1 MTDEMTRGGYDA
13 VVSRLGITDRLYKTW
28 AEIDLGKARRNL
40 RAVRNLVG
48 GSVKI
53 LCVVKSDAYGHG
65 MIGVSRAVLEGGA
78 DWLGVS
84 NVYEAVILRDAF
96 PSARILILSA
106 GMAGHARTIV
116 GRELTPVICSG
127 EMLDAVAAEAR
138 RAGKVHDIHVMVDTG
153 MGRIGVW
160 HENAADFIA
169 RVAET
174 EGVRL
179 EGLCTHFSSS
189 FMADQE
195 FSRGQ
200 LDAYVGLVRRLGEA
214 GIEIPLRHM
223 ANSGG
228 ILNVPEAYFNM
239 VRTGIMLYGVLP
251 TKYIRRKVDL
261 DPIMT
266 LKTEVC
272 YLKSVGPG
280 RPISYGRTYTTDRDT
295 RIATVPIGYGDGY
308 KRPLSNRG
316 QVLIRGRRAPVIGR
330 VTMDQIM
337 VDVTGIPGVGVGDEV
352 VLIGRQGEEEITVE
366 EIAELVGTIPYD
378 LLCSLGKQVQHR
390 IFIE

>member
-1 MTDEMTRGGYDA
+1 MHSEYDE
-13 VVSRLGITDRLYKTW
+13 VVRRLGISDRLYKTW
-28 AEIDLGKARRNL
+28 AEIDLGKVKRNL
-40 RAVRNLVG
+40 LGIRRRVG
-48 GSVKI
+48 EGVKI
-53 LCVVKSDAYGHG
+53 LSVVKSDAYGHG
-65 MIGVSRAVLEGGA
+65 MVAVSGAVLEAGA

-96 PSARILILSA
+96 PGARILILSA

-116 GRELTPVICSG
+116 ERGLTPVICSG
-127 EMLDAVAAEAR
+127 EMLDAVAAEAMK
-138 RAGKVHDIHVMVDTG
+138 AGKVHDIHIMIDTG

-160 HENAADFIA
+160 HENALAFIRKA
-169 RVAET
+169 AGT
-174 EGVRL
+174 EGVRV
-179 EGLCTHFSSS
+179 EGLSSHFSSS
-189 FMADQE
+189 FMVDQV

-200 LDAYVGLVRRLGEA
+200 LDAFCNIVRLLEED
-214 GIEIPLRHM
+214 GIEVPIRHM

-251 TKYIRRKVDL
+251 TRYIKEEIGLEPVL
-261 DPIMT
+261 T

-272 YLKSVGPG
+272 YLKRVGPG
-280 RPISYGRTYTTDRDT
+280 RSISYGRIYTTERDT
-295 RIATVPIGYGDGY
+295 LIATVPIGYGDGY

-316 QVLIRGRRAPVIGR
+316 EVLVRGRRAAVIGR

-337 VDVTGIPGVGVGDEV
+337 VDVTSVPGVSVGDEV
-352 VLIGRQGEEEITVE
+352 VVIGQQGDDEITVD
-366 EIAELVGTIPYD
+366 EIAVLVGTIPYD

-390 IFIE
+390 IYIE

>member
-1 MTDEMTRGGYDA
+1 MMHDGYDE
-13 VVSRLGITDRLYKTW
+13 VVDRLGITDKLYKTW

-40 RAVRNLVG
+40 LTVRRLVG
-48 GSVKI
+48 EGVRI

-65 MIGVSRAVLEGGA
+65 MISVSRAVLEAGA

-84 NVYEAVILRDAF
+84 NAYEAVLLRDAF
-96 PSARILILSA
+96 PAARILILSA

-116 GRELTPVICSG
+116 ERGLTPVICSA
-127 EMLDAVAAEAR
+127 EILDAVAAEAR
-138 RAGKVHDIHVMVDTG
+138 KAGRTHDIHIMVDTG

-160 HENAADFIA
+160 HEHALDFVMRA
-169 RVAET
+169 SGT
-174 EGVRL
+174 EGVRI

-195 FSRGQ
+195 FSQGQ
-200 LDAYVGLVRRLGEA
+200 LDAFIALARRLEEEGVD
-214 GIEIPLRHM
+214 IPLKHM

-228 ILNVPEAYFNM
+228 ILNVPEAHFDM

-251 TKYIRRKVDL
+251 TKYLRKRVDL
-261 DPIMT
+261 EPIMT

-280 RPISYGRTYTTDRDT
+280 RSISYGRTYTTTRDT
-295 RIATVPIGYGDGY
+295 RIATIPIGYGDGY
-308 KRPLSNRG
+308 KRPLSNKG
-316 QVLIRGRRAPVIGR
+316 EVLIRGKRAPVIGR

-337 VDVTGIPGVGVGDEV
+337 VDVTRVPGVSVGDEV
-352 VLIGRQGEEEITVE
+352 VLIGKQGSEEITVDE
-366 EIAELVGTIPYD
+366 MAALVGTIPYD

-390 IFIE
+390 IYIE